1 MVRRLEG
8 GGLVHLLLWVWA
20 VQFRVGLRGGVG
32 RARAAFEVFKAA
44 LEIFTCGVSGRVIFW
59 GNRERTVVAL
69 GNAVLDPTTLG
80 EVGDLG
86 PVLVGVGGEG

>member
-1 MVRRLEG
+1 M
-8 GGLVHLLLWVWA
+8 
-20 VQFRVGLRGGVG
+20 GLRGGVG
-32 RARAAFEVFKAA
+32 GARAAFEVFKAA
-44 LEIFTCGVSGRVIFW
+44 LEFFTCGVSGRVIFF
-59 GNRERTVVAL
+59 GGGKRERTVVAL